1 MEGMNPSSAPGSR
14 KMGSGTMK
22 LYYVLLAISVVTL
35 VLGIMYLNIW
45 DMIVSSLILLIQIA
59 TILYDRKTIHIPPA
73 MMVIIVCS
81 LVLSLL
87 SKAFESSAPVL
98 EIINN
103 ILIGVTLS
111 MFGFICAYM
120 ALGKIPEFS
129 NEKPLL
135 MAIEAFTF
143 GVAMSSIIAV
153 FSELIF
159 DVYGIAGHKEIF
171 RDLAIT
177 FIGCLIMPVLYL
189 IDRKSMNHTIFN
201 FVKENS
207 ETLGICQESDR
218 LNVESAISEGESDT
232 VEYKS
237 TLVTNLQTGEKDKRM
252 EKAVLKTIV
261 AFLNS
266 NGGRL
271 LIGVDDSG
279 TIIGIDDYNFDNR
292 DKLNLHMTN
301 LISSRIGDEFIP
313 YIRFRLVPFEEK
325 AVMLVEC
332 KKCEIPVFLK
342 DNKTEI
348 YFVRSGPS
356 TVELTG
362 SDMLKYI
369 KSKQSIR
376 KIRDPAYKPQ
386 EFENEG

>member
-1 MEGMNPSSAPGSR
+1 
-14 KMGSGTMK
+14 
-22 LYYVLLAISVVTL
+22 
-35 VLGIMYLNIW
+35 
-45 DMIVSSLILLIQIA
+45 
-59 TILYDRKTIHIPPA
+59 
-73 MMVIIVCS
+73 
-81 LVLSLL
+81 
-87 SKAFESSAPVL
+87 
-98 EIINN
+98 
-103 ILIGVTLS
+103 
-111 MFGFICAYM
+111 
-120 ALGKIPEFS
+120 
-129 NEKPLL
+129 
-135 MAIEAFTF
+135 
-143 GVAMSSIIAV
+143 V
-153 FSELIF
+153 FLELIF

-271 LIGVDDSG
+271 LIGVDDSR

-369 KSKQSIR
+369 KRKQSIR